1 MVFALKLVLV
11 PALVAMM
18 SLAARRWGARRA
30 GFLTPLPIVPG
41 AALLFFAIEQGV
53 VFAADAARGALAAL
67 VAVAAAGLAYAW
79 TATRAPW
86 WLCLLPSWW
95 PFPPLPLPV

>member
-11 PALVAMM
+11 PALVAAM
-18 SLAARRWGARRA
+18 SLAARRWGPRRA
-30 GFLTPLPIVPG
+30 GLPPALPILTR
-41 AALLFFAIEQGV
+41 AARLFFAIEQGAM
-53 VFAADAARGALAAL
+53 FAAEAARGALAAL

-86 WLCLLPSWW
+86 WLGLLARWSA
-95 PFPPLPLPV
+95 FTA